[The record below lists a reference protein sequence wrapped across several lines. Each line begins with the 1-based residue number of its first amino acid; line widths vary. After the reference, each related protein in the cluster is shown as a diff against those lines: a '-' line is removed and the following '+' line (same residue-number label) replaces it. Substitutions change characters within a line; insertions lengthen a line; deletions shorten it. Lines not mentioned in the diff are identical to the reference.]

1 MSLLS
6 FNVCRRC
13 YAHYIMYQNLE
24 KATCHQDMSGMQNS
38 GTKGIYCVYTAA
50 DITTVCPTSSPF
62 RPACIFI
69 EFVQKTANKSM
80 NSL

>member
-6 FNVCRRC
+6 FNVCRRS
-13 YAHYIMYQNLE
+13 YAHHIMYQNLE
-24 KATCHQDMSGMQNS
+24 SATRHQEMSGIQDLCTSHGN
-38 GTKGIYCVYTAA
+38 IFTAA

-62 RPACIFI
+62 MPACIFI

>member
-6 FNVCRRC
+6 FNVCRRSC
-13 YAHYIMYQNLE
+13 AHYIMYQNLE
-24 KATCHQDMSGMQNS
+24 SATRHQMSGIQDLRTSHGNMF
-38 GTKGIYCVYTAA
+38 TAA

-62 RPACIFI
+62 IPACIFI

-80 NSL
+80 NIL